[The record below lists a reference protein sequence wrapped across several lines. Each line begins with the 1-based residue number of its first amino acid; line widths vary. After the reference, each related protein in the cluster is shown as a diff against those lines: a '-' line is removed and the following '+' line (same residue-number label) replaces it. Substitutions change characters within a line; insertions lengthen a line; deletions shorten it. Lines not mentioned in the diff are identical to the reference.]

1 MPVSGLQGCNL
12 NTPSICILSK
22 PRVSSYTFSTLRHH
36 HLEVVQKL
44 TRFERFTFSSLRLCR
59 RYLTFQRKNLY
70 FMKILVTGGAGYIG
84 SVLVRQLLS
93 KGFAVRAF
101 DSLKF
106 GGDALYDVMLHP
118 NFEFMKGDVR
128 NADDVKKALEG
139 IDGIAHLASIV
150 GDPACKKFSEEANE
164 TNWDGS
170 VALFEAAEKA
180 GVKRFVFASTCSNYG
195 KMSDPDSFVVETSE
209 LNPVSLYAELKVKF
223 EKYILEQR
231 KDSKMCST
239 ALRFSTVYGFSPR
252 IRFDLT
258 VNEFTRNATIKGE
271 QEIWGQQF
279 WRPYCHVDDLA
290 RSVVLVLES
299 PEEKVR
305 ASVFNVGSTEENY
318 SKGML
323 IEEVCKVVPNV
334 KVNYV
339 ELNEDPRDYRVNFD
353 KIEKELGFT
362 ITKKVPDGIKEIY
375 SLLKTGIV
383 TDSFGQKF
391 RNI

>member
-1 MPVSGLQGCNL
+1 
-12 NTPSICILSK
+12 
-22 PRVSSYTFSTLRHH
+22 
-36 HLEVVQKL
+36 
-44 TRFERFTFSSLRLCR
+44 
-59 RYLTFQRKNLY
+59 
-70 FMKILVTGGAGYIG
+70 MKVLVTGGAGYIG
-84 SVLVRQLLS
+84 SVLVRQLLN
-93 KGFAVRAF
+93 KGYNVRAI

-128 NADDVKKALEG
+128 NADDVDNALKG
-139 IDGIAHLASIV
+139 IDAVAHLAAIV
-150 GDPACKKFSEEANE
+150 GDPACKKFSEEANQ
-164 TNWDGS
+164 TNWDGA
-170 VALFEAAEKA
+170 VLLFNRAEAA

-195 KMSDPDSFVVETSE
+195 KMPDPNSFVVETSE

-223 EKYILEQR
+223 EKYLMEE
-231 KDSKMCST
+231 KKNSPMCAT

-258 VNEFTRNATIKGE
+258 VNEFTRNAAVHGE

-305 ASVFNVGSTEENY
+305 ANVFNVGSTEENY
-318 SKGML
+318 NKGMV
-323 IEEVCKVVPNV
+323 IKEVCKVVPNV
-334 KVNYV
+334 KVIYV
-339 ELNEDPRDYRVNFD
+339 DSSEDPRDYRVNFD
-353 KIEKELGFT
+353 KIKNELGFT
-362 ITKKVPDGIKEIY
+362 ITKKVPDGVKEIY
-375 SLLKTGIV
+375 TLLKTGIV
-383 TDSFGQKF
+383 TDSFAQKF